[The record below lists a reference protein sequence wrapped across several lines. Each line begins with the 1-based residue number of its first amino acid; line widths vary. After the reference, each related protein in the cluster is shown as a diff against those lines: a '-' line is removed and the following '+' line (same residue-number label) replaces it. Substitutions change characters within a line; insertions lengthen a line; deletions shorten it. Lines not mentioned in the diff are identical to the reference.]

1 MQQNDTTEATVVKTL
16 QERRAEIAR
25 RIIEESRRMTIEQH
39 RVRLAENVE
48 LLRGPRPIRL
58 TANGITTLLEV
69 L

>member
-1 MQQNDTTEATVVKTL
+1 MQQNDTTEAQPVKTL
-16 QERRAEIAR
+16 QGRRADIAR
-25 RIIEESRRMTIEQH
+25 RVIEESRQMTIEQH
-39 RVRLAENVE
+39 RARLAANVE

>member
-1 MQQNDTTEATVVKTL
+1 MQQNNTTKAVTVKTL

-25 RIIEESRRMTIEQH
+25 RIIEESRQMTIEQH
-39 RVRLAENVE
+39 RCRMAANVE

-69 L
+69 E

>member
-1 MQQNDTTEATVVKTL
+1 MQQNNTTKGVTVKTL

-25 RIIEESRRMTIEQH
+25 RIIKESRQMTIEQH
-39 RVRLAENVE
+39 RARLAENVE
-48 LLRGPRPIRL
+48 LLRGPRSIRL